1 MDEQATTFKDKNE
14 NNSCYH
20 YLRINDKKIINC
32 TFIIETNPKQY
43 TEKLFSTMRN
53 LSQGK

>member
-20 YLRINDKKIINC
+20 YQRINDKKIINC